1 MYSGLILL
9 LSACIAAVLI
19 ILIMF
24 HFDNQ
29 ILWKKNQDSLTY
41 EQLKIQKTNAVLNK
55 QMKIWLAKKQNVNK
69 KYYRAVIKG
78 FGSTGK
84 INKGYGTIKS
94 NVKRFYVSN
103 DQITVQQSMLKFRG
117 MVFSGSWQLIPITPQ
132 QYIYCVISE
141 RLQ

>member
-9 LSACIAAVLI
+9 LSACIATVLI
-19 ILIMF
+19 ILIVF

-29 ILWKKNQDSLTY
+29 ILLKKNQDSLTY
-41 EQLKIQKTNAVLNK
+41 EQIKIQKTNAVLNK
-55 QMKIWLAKKQNVNK
+55 QMKVWLAKKQNINK
-69 KYYRAVIKG
+69 QYYRVVIKG

-84 INKGYGTIKS
+84 LNKGYGTIKS

-103 DQITVQQSMLKFRG
+103 DQITVQQSILKFRG

-132 QYIYCVISE
+132 QYIYSVISE